1 MKKEIGADRRTIE
14 TGLVG
19 IVQQVTNGGS
29 MYIFNIK
36 GVMIMLGFG
45 LCATLLP
52 MTLWGE
58 TGRELSPSNRLV
70 VVNSGA
76 ELNTA
81 IEEIKAGDRIILEDG
96 AYSGIA
102 LSQIRGTA
110 NMPIVFMARN
120 SRQALIE
127 GSVMGRNLRLSN
139 CDYIEFYGI
148 RFTGGEVWGVTLGPA
163 YLKDTSSEGCR
174 NVRFLDCEFDNAGQ
188 SLLII
193 SGGSYA
199 IDVIN
204 CDFHDSGNKP
214 GAMKPYAEGIYVGQ
228 GASLKDRS
236 HDILIQGNRLFR
248 IGNEDNWGEAID
260 VKCQSYNVRILENT
274 IEDVVVHSGGAIT
287 VLFDNANYPD
297 GANSAGVIVARNT
310 IRRVRKCSGGW
321 TGAGICIGGNGV
333 IVSDNIIIDTVGP
346 SFIAVAHGANTTGKV
361 RVYGNFFDSEV
372 VINKFAGSGN
382 YRPLNVELQSNVFS
396 LQQDES
402 D

>member
-1 MKKEIGADRRTIE
+1 MLVTKMKKEIGADRRTIE

-110 NMPIVFMARN
+110 DMPIVFMARN

-260 VKCQSYNVRILENT
+260 IKCQSYNIRVIENV
-274 IEDVVVHSGGAIT
+274 IQDVVLHSGGAIT
-287 VLFDNANYPD
+287 ALFDNCNYPED
-297 GANSAGVIVARNT
+297 ETNPSIVIARNE
-310 IRRVRKCSGGW
+310 ISGVRKLSGGW
-321 TGAGICIGGNGV
+321 NGAGILVGGNG
-333 IVSDNIIIDTVGP
+333 IVVTGNKVSHTDGP
-346 SFIAVAHGANTTGKV
+346 SFMAVANAGNTTESTL
-361 RVYGNFFDSEV
+361 VYGNTFDSEI
-372 VINKFAGSGN
+372 VINKIVTEAV
-382 YRPLNVELQSNVFS
+382 YQPLDVDCQKNLFP
-396 LQQDES
+396 
-402 D
+402 

>member
-110 NMPIVFMARN
+110 DMPIVFMARN

-193 SGGSYA
+193 SGGSSA

-260 VKCQSYNVRILENT
+260 IKRQAYDVRIIDNT
-274 IEDVVVHSGGAIT
+274 IEDVWVHSGGAIT
-287 VLFDNANYPD
+287 VLFNAVDYPED
-297 GANSAGVIVARNT
+297 ATNPAIQVIGNK
-310 IRRVRKCSGGW
+310 IHGVRKCVGGW
-321 TGAGICIGGNGV
+321 DGSGICVGGNGV
-333 IVSDNIIIDTVGP
+333 LVENNRVSGTEGP
-346 SFIAVAHGANTTGKV
+346 ALLVLKNAGNTSQSL
-361 RVYGNFFDSEV
+361 RVYNNDFESELS
-372 VINKFAGSGN
+372 INVGGHQ
-382 YRPLNVELQSNVFS
+382 RPVTVELKGNQ
-396 LQQDES
+396 
-402 D
+402 